1 MSVSAKVDARISAE
15 LKRYKS
21 ILAKAKEKGVT
32 ESDTSTIVTDMLHD
46 VFGYEK
52 IENITT
58 EHRIKGT
65 YADIAVMVDG
75 KINFLI
81 EVKSIVTALKD
92 QHVRQAV
99 GYCANEGIEWVIL
112 TNAAIWRLYRVQFSQ
127 PIEKILVSEIDVLDC
142 DPKDDHIIDC
152 IGCLS
157 IEGFTKEDIAAFA
170 QERAIASK
178 FSIAA
183 VLMGDAMV
191 DSLRKEIWRLSRARL
206 DPDDIRERMQNE
218 IIRPELTTGDDADI
232 AQATLKH
239 LVKLRAKKMAASD
252 ADEDDKTSGVTAA
265 RRSRASR
272 RELGDLSATCTW
284 RVAMTAGVE
293 HSLVSRLI
301 GHSRLPPHCSAAA
314 MVNIPNSTRQTPP
327 IFTHLPQV

>member
-1 MSVSAKVDARISAE
+1 MSVSAKVDTRITAG

-21 ILAKAKEKGVT
+21 ILARAKEKAIT
-32 ESDTSTIVTDMLHD
+32 ESDTSSIVTDMLCE

-65 YADIAVMVDG
+65 YADIAVKVDG

-81 EVKSIVTALKD
+81 EVKSIGTALKD

-127 PIEKILVSEIDVLDC
+127 PIEKILISEIDLLDC
-142 DPKDDHIIDC
+142 DPKDDDIIHC

-157 IEGFTKEDIAAFA
+157 IEGFTKEDINAFA
-170 QERAIASK
+170 QEREIASK
-178 FSIAA
+178 YSIAA

-206 DPDDIRERMQNE
+206 DPDDIRDLLQNE
-218 IIRPELTTGDDADI
+218 IIRPELTTGNDADI
-232 AQATLKH
+232 AQTTYKH
-239 LVKLRAKKMAASD
+239 LLKLRAKKMAA
-252 ADEDDKTSGVTAA
+252 ADVDDKAPTSPQPEDPALPAKNLAT
-265 RRSRASR
+265 SREAPAVLAKP
-272 RELGDLSATCTW
+272 E
-284 RVAMTAGVE
+284 
-293 HSLVSRLI
+293 
-301 GHSRLPPHCSAAA
+301 
-314 MVNIPNSTRQTPP
+314 
-327 IFTHLPQV
+327 